1 MALTFSTGMTVD
13 DTAQAITNFGG
24 FALTGAI
31 DRAPSVITSHGAMG
45 ANCIGLASDWI
56 LTSSVVIM
64 YDYFT
69 SHAST
74 ALNLS
79 TVGNEVIAIWF
90 HVADPGLCDTLVN
103 GGVYII
109 ASSSTDTGATVPTA
123 YRRWYVSGKDV
134 FRATAKAQW
143 YLAMID
149 TRKAASVADVGAF
162 SLTTVHR
169 FGIGQKNAITESVGG
184 PPPENLFVGGV
195 QHGRPIYQVIG
206 DGAITATWNDILT
219 HSLTTQQNGLI
230 ENHGGAYKLSCGIRF
245 GSATQAATTTFS
257 DATNPVFVFKRSTY
271 YLAGEV
277 DALNY
282 SDYYLVD
289 AQGAAS
295 FKTSVTLGSVVG
307 TADARQGVKGSTF
320 LTSDLTNVPFNADF
334 TSANLTAANLYGT
347 RWFGATRGI
356 KFDSNLIGLVISDT
370 FQNCGEVDCGTVGS
384 GATLL
389 NCTLIDP
396 QGGTAQNNGLKLPS
410 LHNIK
415 NVSFITSGTP
425 TTQHMLDL
433 STSGAYSVTM
443 DNLQFFGTYSGTV
456 LHGDLSSATLS
467 TVTGNATN
475 GANPNATLFSKT
487 GNASSTIIIN
497 NTKTLKVTVKNS
509 SGTVLQDAQVYMQKL
524 PTDTDVGHPG
534 NRFTAGAG
542 NTRGNGTFVV
552 TQAVPSDIPSTGMIS
567 VQNVALGQEQ
577 PYRYTSKSGSTFTFN
592 AALTG
597 TDSGTGNATTLNET
611 NIGTKNIVEG
621 DTIQNTT
628 DNQWAIVLS
637 VATNSLTTTPL
648 SNGATWAAKAYSVHT
663 LAFTYTSAVDTAYVP
678 LLYGDT
684 NASGILTG
692 NYNYSVDKN
701 VLVKVRKM
709 SGGTNYLPYS
719 SSQTITTNGLDLS
732 VTLTTDTINAT

>member
-134 FRATAKAQW
+134 FRTTAKGPW

-149 TRKAASVADVGAF
+149 TRKTASVADVGAF

-169 FGIGQKNAITESVGG
+169 FGIGQKNAITLSVGG
-184 PPPENLFVGGV
+184 PPPENLFCGGV
-195 QHGRPIYQVIG
+195 MHGRPIYQVIG

-230 ENHGGAYKLSCGIRF
+230 EDHGGAYKLSCGLRF
-245 GSATQAATTTFS
+245 GSATQVATTTFS
-257 DATNPVFVFKRSTY
+257 DATNPTFVFKRSTY

-307 TADARQGVKGSTF
+307 TADARQGVKGTAF
-320 LTSDLTNVPFNADF
+320 LTSDQTNITYKADF

-347 RWFGATRGI
+347 HWVGAKGGI
-356 KFDSNLIGLVISDT
+356 KLDSNVIGLIISNT
-370 FQNCGEVDCGTVGS
+370 LQRCGEVDLGTVGN
-384 GATLL
+384 GAVLL
-389 NCTLIDP
+389 NCTIIDP
-396 QGGTAQNNGLKLPS
+396 EGGTAQNNGLKLPS

-433 STSGAYSVTM
+433 SSSGTYSVVM
-443 DNLQFFGTYSGTV
+443 DNLKFFGTYSGTV

-467 TVTGNATN
+467 TVTGSALN
-475 GANPNATLFSKT
+475 GANPSDTLFSKT
-487 GNASSTIIIN
+487 GNASSTITVIN
-497 NTKTLKVTVKNS
+497 AVNVKVTCLDAKVLTAIQNVRVLLTANTGGPLPYQVAVTITRVTTTATVTHTAHGRKVGEKMLIRGAVQPEYNGIQTITAVTVNTYDYTV
-509 SGTVLQDAQVYMQKL
+509 SGTPAT
-524 PTDTDVGHPG
+524 P
-534 NRFTAGAG
+534 A
-542 NTRGNGTFVV
+542 
-552 TQAVPSDIPSTGMIS
+552 
-567 VQNVALGQEQ
+567 
-577 PYRYTSKSGSTFTFN
+577 
-592 AALTG
+592 TG
-597 TDSGTGNATTLNET
+597 TIIATM
-611 NIGTKNIVEG
+611 V
-621 DTIQNTT
+621 
-628 DNQWAIVLS
+628 
-637 VATNSLTTTPL
+637 
-648 SNGATWAAKAYSVHT
+648 
-663 LAFTYTSAVDTAYVP
+663 
-678 LLYGDT
+678 
-684 NASGILTG
+684 ILTG
-692 NYNYSVDKN
+692 LTDVNGVIQDTGFNYPGVQPVTGKARKSTTAPLYSTSPIVG
-701 VLVKVRKM
+701 
-709 SGGTNYLPYS
+709 S
-719 SSQTITTNGLDLS
+719 ITTSGLD
-732 VTLTTDTINAT
+732 TTAFLIPD